1 MKSIM
6 MLLAGLAL
14 VISTLAEDKNPAE
27 LDQLKSAYQ
36 AQAKVAM
43 DPINKKYMAQ
53 LDELKK
59 KLGGKG
65 DLEGAQRVQKEIEAV
80 VLMDKK
86 DSANLLYSMEWDGK
100 IGMEKTEAGLILK
113 SSGGD
118 FEKLKTNE
126 TFKPPFTVKIKVQT
140 DSTNIRLYYNKG
152 RIIFNWEC
160 RQDELRVEDILTSQ
174 FLAVAGKGFLKPN
187 KMHDIII
194 EVQKD
199 SIILKADGK
208 ECYKGKGDYKDIEA
222 PVGIGPCLGSKI
234 TVKEFII
241 DKK

>member
-1 MKSIM
+1 MKTIM
-6 MLLAGLAL
+6 VLLFGIFIITVYAD
-14 VISTLAEDKNPAE
+14 DKDPAE
-27 LDQLKSAYQ
+27 LAQSKAAYQ
-36 AQAKVAM
+36 AQVKAAM
-43 DPINKKYMAQ
+43 EPIQKKYLQ
-53 LDELKK
+53 ILDALKK
-59 KLGGKG
+59 KLGGQG

-80 VLMDKK
+80 AIMDKK

-100 IGMEKTEAGLILK
+100 LDPEKTEAGLILK